1 MRHVIEAEVYRGPAG
16 GIGLPLVATG
26 CSLALLALGMSRPV
40 KGWVIGVLAL
50 LLVYNVYLVLWLPF
64 EVSVASDGLLTFRSL
79 VRRRVVHVEDVRH
92 IRRTTGQ
99 GGGLFLKFTFSR
111 GSVRMVRSRRV
122 DALETRL
129 RKVNPSI
136 Q

>member
-1 MRHVIEAEVYRGPAG
+1 
-16 GIGLPLVATG
+16 
-26 CSLALLALGMSRPV
+26 LALLALGMSRPV

-79 VRRRVVHVEDVRH
+79 VRRRVVHVEDVRR